1 MTLARKLALRALLA
15 ALGAALVAPGPAAAS
30 DGLVRALAASECSE
44 LKQDLG
50 RKAFRKRFGRKP
62 MRACVKRGR
71 PAARRAVAAATTECR
86 AELDGWGLDLFLE
99 DWSSF
104 EECVASYAQWALDGG
119 LADDEGDEGD
129 GDPEDDEDPEER

>member
-1 MTLARKLALRALLA
+1 MTLARKLALAALLA
-15 ALGAALVAPGPAAAS
+15 ALAAALVAPGPAAAS

-62 MRACVKRGR
+62 MRACVRRGR
-71 PAARRAVAAATTECR
+71 PAARRAVAAATAECR

-104 EECVASYAQWALDGG
+104 EECVASYAEWALDGG
-119 LADDEGDEGD
+119 LADDEGDESAE
-129 GDPEDDEDPEER
+129 EDEEPEER

>member
-1 MTLARKLALRALLA
+1 M
-15 ALGAALVAPGPAAAS
+15 GP
-30 DGLVRALAASECSE
+30 
-44 LKQDLG
+44 
-50 RKAFRKRFGRKP
+50 
-62 MRACVKRGR
+62 R
-71 PAARRAVAAATTECR
+71 P
-86 AELDGWGLDLFLE
+86 FLE